1 MPGFE
6 NILQFLALFAG
17 FMGIIV
23 AAGFGFKKL
32 GNKPSLDP
40 RVIEKLAD
48 IEATLSE
55 IEERLDVT
63 ERVLADVRG
72 RVQIPPKP

>member
-6 NILQFLALFAG
+6 DILQFLVLFAG

-23 AAGFGFKKL
+23 TAGFGFKKL
-32 GNKPSLDP
+32 GNKPTVDP
-40 RVIEKLAD
+40 GVIEKLAD
-48 IEATLSE
+48 IELSLGE

-72 RVQIPPKP
+72 RVQIPPK